1 MLREIYGVSFYDWIL
16 IDVLGLKGKPD
27 KHHRGFLLDNHM
39 DDGKKKQLVFNDQ
52 PLNRL
57 AGTNMFFANTNIIQQ
72 QHAVLKS
79 TLLRNV
85 ESQRGVS
92 NGRLDINSTILQ
104 IFSELQFKKL
114 ITSTI
119 EEFQIQL
126 AITGQTDPV
135 VGTGKI
141 ALTLIFK
148 KFLNLSSIIH
158 ELFCPC
164 SLVTRNKRAVFS
176 GHYQQVLVA

>member
-1 MLREIYGVSFYDWIL
+1 
-16 IDVLGLKGKPD
+16 
-27 KHHRGFLLDNHM
+27 M
-39 DDGKKKQLVFNDQ
+39 DYGKKKQLVFNDQ

-79 TLLRNV
+79 TLLRNI

-92 NGRLDINSTILQ
+92 NGRLEINSTILQ

-141 ALTLIFK
+141 ALTLIF
-148 KFLNLSSIIH
+148 
-158 ELFCPC
+158 
-164 SLVTRNKRAVFS
+164 
-176 GHYQQVLVA
+176 